1 MTKPAINFVEDH
13 ILPCMT
19 MMSMYL
25 VVPLTTPRVFTTLAF
40 AEFWEDR
47 NRGNNISTVG
57 IIVIGRICCVIV
69 FRPFSSDDC
78 VKSIKMLGFQ
88 VVIIVLLPWGLSVI
102 QCIMQAPQPSNKPR
116 SKLTRI
122 LFTLLSWHIE
132 VDKDVENTTQQ

>member
-1 MTKPAINFVEDH
+1 
-13 ILPCMT
+13 

-88 VVIIVLLPWGLSVI
+88 VVIMSLVSIVALGTFCDSVHHASTPAI
-102 QCIMQAPQPSNKPR
+102 QQATVKTDSDFIYIIVMAHR
-116 SKLTRI
+116 S
-122 LFTLLSWHIE
+122 
-132 VDKDVENTTQQ
+132 